1 MRNKILLMLSCVVIA
16 ACQPITVQHHDEGP
30 IPVSVRVDDTA
41 YWLEEWRQV
50 SQLPEIQFKLALK
63 NREQEFERKPD
74 PRTRLRLALLL
85 ATGPAPERDQSRAL
99 VLLKGMDDAG
109 ASESAGA
116 LAALITQMIE
126 EQLWSGEKITEL
138 KGELG
143 TADARIDELEQQ
155 LQALTN
161 IEQSIQQR
169 ETPGDRKETQ

>member
-1 MRNKILLMLSCVVIA
+1 MRNKILLMLSCVVFA

-50 SQLPEIQFKLALK
+50 SQLSEIQFKLALK

-99 VLLKGMDDAG
+99 LLLKGMDDAG
-109 ASESAGA
+109 ASESAQA
-116 LAALITQMIE
+116 LATLIMQMIE
-126 EQLWSGEKITEL
+126 EQLWSADKITEL
-138 KGELG
+138 KGKLG
-143 TADARIDELEQQ
+143 NADARVDELEQQ